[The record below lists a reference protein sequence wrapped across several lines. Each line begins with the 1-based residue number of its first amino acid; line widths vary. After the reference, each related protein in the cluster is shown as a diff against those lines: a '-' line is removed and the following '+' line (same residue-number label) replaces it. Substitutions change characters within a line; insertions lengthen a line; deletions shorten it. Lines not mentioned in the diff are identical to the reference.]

1 MTNLKSQ
8 QNSVNQIFN
17 PHALFFF
24 LFIYRLWRWYFWSFF
39 FLICTFKDP
48 NLAENL
54 INLAENLLK
63 KWTLLSS
70 WSSFFPSLHCTALH
84 CTVLYCTLLYCT
96 ILNCTILHWN
106 PRWGPHLGASTQPAL
121 RVRVARQPPISS
133 SQPDWPSLSARDNRI
148 TTVWQQ
154 QTVRSSCWS
163 SMFNGILE
171 RFTVIH
177 FD

>member
-133 SQPDWPSLSARDNRI
+133 SPQYLAASQI
-148 TTVWQQ
+148 GHHCQQ
-154 QTVRSSCWS
+154 EIIGSQQYGSSRQCGRPVGVRC
-163 SMFNGILE
+163 SMGF
-171 RFTVIH
+171 
-177 FD
+177 